1 MKKKIKKKTKI
12 KIIPILILLLLLVIV
27 FFLVSFFMK
36 VKIRNIYVYGNSNV
50 SEQKIIE
57 LANLE
62 NYPSFIGTSTNGI
75 KKKIK
80 KNPYIQEVIV
90 KKGLI
95 SAIKIYITEYDF
107 LFIKENE
114 NKVVVDFN
122 KELDSIVGLKGV
134 PTLVNYVPDTIYK
147 SFVEE
152 MKNIASKTRSRISQ
166 IEYAPNDYDT
176 KRFLLYMNDGNLV
189 YLTISRFNLINKYD
203 EIYPTLGGKKGV
215 LYLDSG
221 NHFEIKG

>member
-12 KIIPILILLLLLVIV
+12 KIIPILILLLLLVII

-36 VKIRNIYVYGNSNV
+36 VKIKNIYVYGNHNI
-50 SEQKIIE
+50 SEQQIIE
-57 LANLE
+57 LAKLE
-62 NYPSFIGTSTNGI
+62 NYPSFLSTSTSNI
-75 KKKIK
+75 RKKLK
-80 KNPYIQEVIV
+80 KNSYIQDVVV
-90 KKGLI
+90 KKSLI
-95 SAIKIYITEYDF
+95 ATIKIYVTEYDF

-122 KELDSIVGLKGV
+122 EELDIMSDLKGV

-152 MKNIASKTRSRISQ
+152 MKKVKKDTKSRISQ
-166 IEYAPNDYDT
+166 IEYTPNDYDT

-203 EIYPTLGGKKGV
+203 EIYPTLGGKKGI